1 MSNGTSTGGKDP
13 KTISIISYITLIG
26 WIIAIVM
33 NNPKQSLASFHIRQM
48 TGILICSFALSL
60 LNYVPMMGSA
70 LSGIGG
76 ILVFIMWILGFVSA
90 VQGQDKPIP
99 VVGEYFQEW
108 FRSL

>member
-48 TGILICSFALSL
+48 TGILISGFALSL
-60 LNYVPMMGSA
+60 LNYLPMGNVLGSV
-70 LSGIGG
+70 GG
-76 ILVFIMWILGFVSA
+76 ILVFVMWILGFISA
-90 VQGQDKPIP
+90 VQGEEKPIP
-99 VVGEYFQEW
+99 VVGEYFQQW
-108 FRSL
+108 FKGL